1 MEKVARGKKRE
12 ASGHSRDGES
22 TGGDQALKIKK
33 LTSGNSSQE
42 LAGGNSSQELTGG
55 NSSKELAGGNSSKEL
70 AGGNNSNELA
80 GGNSTKELAGANSSK
95 ELAGGNSSKELAE
108 IHSSQEPDIPP
119 SRSSKPTKISG
130 LKTGCRR
137 STTEKKSSTE
147 QSAKQA

>member
-42 LAGGNSSQELTGG
+42 LAGGNSS
-55 NSSKELAGGNSSKEL
+55 KELAGGNSSKEL
-70 AGGNNSNELA
+70 AGVNSSKELA
-80 GGNSTKELAGANSSK
+80 GGNSSK

-130 LKTGCRR
+130 LKAGCRR

>member
-22 TGGDQALKIKK
+22 TGGDQALKMKK
-33 LTSGNSSQE
+33 WTS
-42 LAGGNSSQELTGG
+42 G
-55 NSSKELAGGNSSKEL
+55 NSSKELAGGNCSQEL
-70 AGGNNSNELA
+70 
-80 GGNSTKELAGANSSK
+80 T
-95 ELAGGNSSKELAE
+95 GGNSSKELAE

>member
-42 LAGGNSSQELTGG
+42 LAGGNSS
-55 NSSKELAGGNSSKEL
+55 KELAGGNSSKEL
-70 AGGNNSNELA
+70 AGVNSSKELA
-80 GGNSTKELAGANSSK
+80 GGNSSK

-119 SRSSKPTKISG
+119 SRSNKPTKIGG
-130 LKTGCRR
+130 LKAGCRR

>member
-42 LAGGNSSQELTGG
+42 LAGGNSS
-55 NSSKELAGGNSSKEL
+55 KELAGGNSSKEL
-70 AGGNNSNELA
+70 AGVNSSKELA
-80 GGNSTKELAGANSSK
+80 GGNSSK

-137 STTEKKSSTE
+137 STTEKKTSTE

>member
-42 LAGGNSSQELTGG
+42 LAGGNSS
-55 NSSKELAGGNSSKEL
+55 KELAGGNSSKEL
-70 AGGNNSNELA
+70 AGV
-80 GGNSTKELAGANSSK
+80 NSSK

-137 STTEKKSSTE
+137 STTEKKTSTE

>member
-12 ASGHSRDGES
+12 ASGYSRDGES

-42 LAGGNSSQELTGG
+42 LAGGNSS
-55 NSSKELAGGNSSKEL
+55 KELAGGNSSKEL
-70 AGGNNSNELA
+70 AGVNSSKELA
-80 GGNSTKELAGANSSK
+80 GGNSSK

-137 STTEKKSSTE
+137 STTEKKTSTE

>member
-42 LAGGNSSQELTGG
+42 LAGGNSSKELAGG
-55 NSSKELAGGNSSKEL
+55 NSSKELAGVNSSKELAGGNSSKEL
-70 AGGNNSNELA
+70 AGS
-80 GGNSTKELAGANSSK
+80 NSTKE
-95 ELAGGNSSKELAE
+95 
-108 IHSSQEPDIPP
+108 PDLPP
-119 SRSSKPTKISG
+119 SRSSKPTKIGG
-130 LKTGCRR
+130 LKAGCRR

>member
-42 LAGGNSSQELTGG
+42 LAGGNSSKELAGV
-55 NSSKELAGGNSSKEL
+55 NSSKELAGG
-70 AGGNNSNELA
+70 
-80 GGNSTKELAGANSSK
+80 NSSK

-137 STTEKKSSTE
+137 STTEKKTSTE

>member
-42 LAGGNSSQELTGG
+42 LAGV
-55 NSSKELAGGNSSKEL
+55 NSSKELAGG
-70 AGGNNSNELA
+70 
-80 GGNSTKELAGANSSK
+80 NSSK

>member
-42 LAGGNSSQELTGG
+42 LAGGNSS
-55 NSSKELAGGNSSKEL
+55 KELAGGNSSKEL
-70 AGGNNSNELA
+70 AGGN
-80 GGNSTKELAGANSSK
+80 
-95 ELAGGNSSKELAE
+95 
-108 IHSSQEPDIPP
+108 SSQEPDIPP

>member
-42 LAGGNSSQELTGG
+42 LAGGNSSKELAGG
-55 NSSKELAGGNSSKEL
+55 NSSKELAGVNSSKELAGGNSSKEL
-70 AGGNNSNELA
+70 AGGN
-80 GGNSTKELAGANSSK
+80 
-95 ELAGGNSSKELAE
+95 
-108 IHSSQEPDIPP
+108 SSQEPDIPP

>member
-22 TGGDQALKIKK
+22 TGGDQALKTKK
-33 LTSGNSSQE
+33 LTS
-42 LAGGNSSQELTGG
+42 G
-55 NSSKELAGGNSSKEL
+55 NSSKELAGG
-70 AGGNNSNELA
+70 
-80 GGNSTKELAGANSSK
+80 NSSK

-137 STTEKKSSTE
+137 STTEKKTSTE

>member
-42 LAGGNSSQELTGG
+42 LAGGNSS
-55 NSSKELAGGNSSKEL
+55 KELAGGNSSKEL
-70 AGGNNSNELA
+70 AGVNSSKELA
-80 GGNSTKELAGANSSK
+80 GGNSSK